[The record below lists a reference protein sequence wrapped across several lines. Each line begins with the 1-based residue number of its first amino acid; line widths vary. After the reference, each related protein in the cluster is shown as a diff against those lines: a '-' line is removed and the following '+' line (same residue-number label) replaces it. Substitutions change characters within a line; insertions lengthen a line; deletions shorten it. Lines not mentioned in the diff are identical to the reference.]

1 MVNRKRP
8 KQPIR
13 MLNTD
18 FLPIIGKRFIAD
30 ISRKDILKVTDVM
43 VNRGAKVGANRT
55 VTLLKQLFDY
65 AESREYVV
73 FNSVFGLPLQTL

>member
-18 FLPIIGKRFIAD
+18 VLPIIGKRLIAD

-73 FNSVFGLPLQTL
+73 SN